1 MWAKLGRAQLAGADL
16 TDCNLTGADL
26 HRADMKGIN
35 LTIANLTSANL
46 DGAQLQ
52 SAKLE
57 RAILVETTLTGA
69 DITGS
74 NVYGA
79 SVWGVKTD
87 GKTRQTGLIVTPS
100 SDPPIMVD
108 DVEVAQF
115 IYLLLENRKIRG
127 IIDTITSKAV
137 LILGRFSEERKPIL
151 DALHAALRDD
161 FKLVPIMFDFQPSRA
176 RDLTETVQLLAN
188 LCRFVIADL
197 TDAKSIPQELSH
209 IVPFLPS
216 VPMFYQSSHTKTRN
230 TCWRASRLVSS
241 DRFSSGKKRPTR
253 PPLRNVCYETKSSKK
268 TPRSLR

>member
-1 MWAKLGRAQLAGADL
+1 
-16 TDCNLTGADL
+16 
-26 HRADMKGIN
+26 
-35 LTIANLTSANL
+35 
-46 DGAQLQ
+46 
-52 SAKLE
+52 
-57 RAILVETTLTGA
+57 
-69 DITGS
+69 
-74 NVYGA
+74 
-79 SVWGVKTD
+79 
-87 GKTRQTGLIVTPS
+87 
-100 SDPPIMVD
+100 MVD

-216 VPMFYQSSHTKTRN
+216 VPIQPIIAVSQREYAMFEHWRKYDNVLTRVPI
-230 TCWRASRLVSS
+230 R
-241 DRFSSGKKRPTR
+241 RP
-253 PPLRNVCYETKSSKK
+253 ETLAGE
-268 TPRSLR
+268 PQG